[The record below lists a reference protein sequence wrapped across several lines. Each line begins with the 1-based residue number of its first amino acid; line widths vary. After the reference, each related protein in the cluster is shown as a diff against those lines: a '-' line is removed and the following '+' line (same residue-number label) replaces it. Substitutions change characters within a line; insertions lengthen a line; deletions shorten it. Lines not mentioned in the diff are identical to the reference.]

1 MSGNKDDTDDTLSLF
16 LLYEQKM
23 YHIAYAILHDSHQAE
38 DGSESYVSSPF
49 LHEYYEE
56 PPYVTGVRMKDGT
69 VILGINVGP
78 GSSGYTD
85 ETGDI
90 WIHRFGTGKIL
101 APEEISAVLFI
112 NRDTLTD
119 DDDITEENCIE
130 VPL

>member
-1 MSGNKDDTDDTLSLF
+1 MKEVEISPISMSVTYSLPRNKKTEIGYSEDVIT
-16 LLYEQKM
+16 
-23 YHIAYAILHDSHQAE
+23 AE